1 MLTRIEVCTLL
12 EEVITYTV
20 VTMHARFC
28 DAPVYR
34 TVQH

>member
-1 MLTRIEVCTLL
+1 
-12 EEVITYTV
+12 VITYSGD